1 MRKLLILVTIIIS
14 FILSISNV
22 YALDISINEI
32 KILDKSDDITVG
44 NVTANNL
51 TITPNITF
59 NKINDYVIY
68 KINFKGK
75 DIKKYKI
82 ENITDNNKSDNIK
95 ITYDHKETLNESLY
109 MIIKYEKEVKD
120 TLSLNDINITINLLG
135 EDNEEE
141 IVISDPPSGGETP
154 PTNPK
159 TGTLSHIIVPAILII
174 ISVFL
179 IKYYTKHKN
188 DNTLIIVIL
197 CLTLI
202 PLSVIAYESQK
213 LTLVF
218 KTSNISISKND
229 SSEPTKYVVY
239 LYPNGGTG
247 ISEGQK
253 FEYTKKVNIPDLP
266 KVEKSECKLKGW
278 NVGSTS
284 GPLRTQYLDKE
295 ENGEKLYANWDCVIG
310 IQGTYYAPI
319 QNTTNYTF
327 NPESETDGCSNGKVK
342 VYHDLLIKT
351 GTEIYAGMDGTAEF
365 IQVTGLISGQRMLV
379 SYGNQ
384 IKITNGST
392 VIIYAHLS
400 KFVNGINTPV
410 TKTCPNPPCLASS
423 ASSLQKD
430 IIKRITVKKGELIG
444 YTGDTGNS
452 TAPHLH
458 VEIKENCVN
467 GVCACVCDP
476 YGAFGMRKN
485 KECSK

>member
-1 MRKLLILVTIIIS
+1 MRKILFLVTIIIS